1 MHALC
6 DGPPEEPAEVHVL
19 SGVPDARP
27 VSVSFIS
34 PPLCLI
40 SHPLTV
46 AEGGGVGKGSG
57 TVVALVQTRVSV
69 FLRGE
74 G

>member
-1 MHALC
+1 MC
-6 DGPPEEPAEVHVL
+6 FPAFPTH
-19 SGVPDARP
+19 GP

-46 AEGGGVGKGSG
+46 AGGGVGKGSG

>member
-6 DGPPEEPAEVHVL
+6 DGPRRSPLGSMCFPAFPTH
-19 SGVPDARP
+19 GP

-46 AEGGGVGKGSG
+46 AEGVGKGGG